1 MVMNVKQRR
10 LVLASMLLV
19 IAAWFAVFLS
29 ADRTSAPMIHDRP
42 LHFDADRALE
52 ATGEFVTRHPRRVL
66 GSLESR
72 QSSGFFRQRLQPLG
86 YEVSYMHFN
95 ATVASRAEVGRNVLA
110 LRQGEKPQILAVV
123 AHYDTAAP
131 VFQGAMDNGSG
142 IGVLV
147 ELGRVFAEEPLRHSL
162 LLVATDGE
170 EWGMLGAADLAQ
182 SYPGRDRIAAA
193 LSVDYVAAG
202 GAAALYLEE
211 VGLHRGYSSAWLR
224 DLSRTAAGLE
234 GLEVLEPHGLVEHLE
249 RTFLVS
255 VTDQGP
261 LLAGGIPAINIGSV
275 SADAALES
283 KIYHSS
289 EDTIEKLEA
298 SAFGKVGRAAERI
311 LRTLDGRPAMSRD
324 TAGPFRVI
332 DNRYLS
338 ATSVGALH
346 VSAFAPLLLAGI
358 FLMSRN
364 CRRLSLA
371 QAGREATVLAG
382 IMLPFLAAY
391 YGIVLLTRTGHIPQ
405 YSLYPPGRRDPG
417 LENPDPT
424 VLLTLLVVV
433 LLSGTVAWFAVR
445 HLSRSLGRPDYAA
458 SRTMTASVLACI
470 VGLGLVYNSYW
481 TATFFLLPA
490 WIWVTLERPRG
501 SPARLM
507 NFALLLISIV
517 PWLAV
522 TVYCASLLGIG
533 WKVIWFGLLA
543 LSTGLFRP
551 ATYLL
556 SAAMAA
562 VGLRFL
568 ALQFTGS
575 AD

>member
-1 MVMNVKQRR
+1 
-10 LVLASMLLV
+10 MLLV
-19 IAAWFAVFLS
+19 IAAWFAASLS
-29 ADRTSAPMIHDRP
+29 AGRTSVPVIHDRP
-42 LHFDADRALE
+42 LRFDADRALE
-52 ATGEFVTRHPRRVL
+52 ATGEFVTSHPRRVL

-72 QSSGFFRQRLQPLG
+72 QSTGFFRQRLQRLG
-86 YEVSYMHFN
+86 FEVSYMHFN
-95 ATVASRAEVGRNVLA
+95 ATIASRAEVGRNVLA
-110 LRQGEKPQILAVV
+110 LRQGEEPQIFAVV

-142 IGVLV
+142 VGVLV

-202 GAAALYLEE
+202 CAAGLYLEE
-211 VGLHRGYSSAWLR
+211 VGLRSGFSPAWLR
-224 DLSRTAAGLE
+224 DLCRTAAGWE
-234 GLEVLEPHGLVEHLE
+234 GLEVLEPRGLVEHLE
-249 RTFLVS
+249 RAFLVS

-275 SADAALES
+275 SADPALES
-283 KIYHSS
+283 RIYHSP

-298 SAFGKVGRAAERI
+298 SAFGRVGRAAERI
-311 LRTLDGRPAMSRD
+311 LRTLDGMSAVPRD
-324 TAGPFRVI
+324 TAGPFRVVE
-332 DNRYLS
+332 NRYLS

-346 VSAFAPLLLAGI
+346 LSAFAPLLLAGI
-358 FLMSRN
+358 FLVIRN
-364 CRRLSLA
+364 RRRLSLV
-371 QAGREATVLAG
+371 QAGREAAVLAG
-382 IMLPFLAAY
+382 IMLPFLTAY
-391 YGIVLLTRTGHIPQ
+391 YGIVLLTRTGRIPQ
-405 YSLYPPGRRDPG
+405 YSLYPPGPRDPG

-424 VLLTLLVVV
+424 VLMTLLVVV

-445 HLSRSLGRPDYAA
+445 HLNRSLERPDYTA
-458 SRTMTASVLACI
+458 SRTMMALVLACV
-470 VGLGLVYNSYW
+470 VGLGLVYDSYW
-481 TATFFLLPA
+481 TATFFFLPA
-490 WIWVTLERPRG
+490 WIWVTFERPRT

-507 NFALLLISIV
+507 NVALLLFSIM

-522 TVYCASLLGIG
+522 AVYYAWLLGIG
-533 WKVIWFGLLA
+533 WKVIWFELLA

-551 ATYLL
+551 VAYLL
-556 SAAMAA
+556 SAATTA